1 MKRITI
7 ILLALLMV
15 FALFSC
21 GGKEKSAPPAPDDF
35 SFAYTWGCEYGPSR
49 YDSKTGELIKTKHA
63 TNPADFVTTLVLS
76 DEIKQN
82 VWELIWALDVS
93 SYPDEYYPENGY
105 AMPPSTFVLT
115 VRANGAE
122 KTIKAEDNSGSFVSK
137 TEKGQAFL
145 DVCKYIKTVLI
156 SSEEWK
162 ALPEYEIFFY

>member
-7 ILLALLMV
+7 ILLALLAA

-49 YDSKTGELIKTKHA
+49 YDSKTGELIKTEVA
-63 TNPADFVTTLVLS
+63 TDPSDYVTNFKLS
-76 DEIKQN
+76 DEEKQHI
-82 VWELIWALDVS
+82 WEIIYTLDVG

-105 AMPPSTFVLT
+105 AIPPSTFVLT
-115 VRANGAE
+115 VRANGEE
-122 KTIKAEDNSGSFVSK
+122 KTIKAEDNSGSFVS
-137 TEKGQAFL
+137 ESEMGQAFL

-162 ALPEYEIFFY
+162 ALPEYENFFD